1 MVLGYGKEQ
10 QEIEQRRS
18 GAVAGAG
25 AAGAQAAFTAA
36 AKAARG
42 REMPAR
48 EIPGKAR
55 FKGDTRSNDT
65 VPALLSPGEIVL
77 PRSVA
82 QAPDAPQKAMKFVDA
97 IKKQKRPS
105 PKAFAQALARLN
117 ELEARLNAMEAL
129 ADLEAEEEG

>member
-1 MVLGYGKEQ
+1 MGLGEQQQALETKRGAAATGALGVLGETLIEAGK
-10 QEIEQRRS
+10 
-18 GAVAGAG
+18 
-25 AAGAQAAFTAA
+25 
-36 AKAARG
+36 KKARG
-42 REMPAR
+42 GKIEGR
-48 EIPGKAR
+48 EIPGKAK

-77 PRSVA
+77 PRTVA
-82 QAPDAPQKAMKFVDA
+82 QAEDAPEKAKDFVSA